1 MKLFI
6 DISAFVGE
14 GSLKSSHVKKIM
26 EQVQNLD
33 QLDRPVA
40 SLNARSESSQSRFK
54 RQGFGSGSASPIS
67 SLLSVP

>member
-14 GSLKSSHVKKIM
+14 GSLKSSQVKKIM

-33 QLDRPVA
+33 QLDRAVA
-40 SLNARSESSQSRFK
+40 SLNARSESS
-54 RQGFGSGSASPIS
+54 
-67 SLLSVP
+67 